1 MATSPTTHAEELPAS
16 APPTAHDSTGSF
28 GVILEVVR
36 EMREQRNAFERSAEL
51 AAKERKSERRWRNL
65 FQALF
70 FGAPVV
76 LGILYFLFFLNT
88 AGFRWG
94 PFGNVVGVVR
104 IEGAIGSSERASAE
118 NIIPVLEKAFSN
130 PNVKG
135 VVLHIDSPGG
145 APVEAERISTAIT
158 TLKAKHKKEVVA
170 VINNIGAS
178 AAYMI
183 ALNAD
188 KIIAAKYSFVGSI
201 GAIMAPWQL
210 DKAIAKVD
218 VAQRVYAS
226 GRLKAFLNPFTP
238 VSPEV
243 DRKAQ
248 QLVDQMGGFFLAE
261 VKAKRGAQLKAS
273 VDVGTGEVWPGPEAK
288 ELGLIDG
295 VATVDDY
302 VASHWGMKTYDYGPS
317 PEGSPFLARSLQDA
331 LAGVIK
337 RMTMSAPS
345 IQ

>member
-1 MATSPTTHAEELPAS
+1 MSTTTTDTPERSATPRVSDPGGYP
-16 APPTAHDSTGSF
+16 
-28 GVILEVVR
+28 GVVLEVLR

-51 AAKERKSERRWRNL
+51 AAKERRSERRWRMI
-65 FQALF
+65 FQAMF
-70 FGAPVV
+70 FGAPVI

-94 PFGNVVGVVR
+94 PFGNVVGIVR
-104 IEGAIGSSERASAE
+104 IEGAIGASERASAE

-158 TLKAKHKKEVVA
+158 TLKIKHKKEVVA

-188 KIIAAKYSFVGSI
+188 RIIAAKYSFVGSI

-218 VAQRVYAS
+218 VAQRVYVS
-226 GRLKAFLNPFTP
+226 GKLKSFLNPFTP

-248 QLVDQMGGFFLAE
+248 QLVDQIGGFFLSE
-261 VKAKRGAQLKAS
+261 VKSKRGAHLKS
-273 VDVGTGEVWPGPEAK
+273 GVDIGTGEVWPGPEAK

-302 VASHWGMKTYDYGPS
+302 VATHWSMKTYDFGPS
-317 PEGSPFLARSLQDA
+317 PEATPFLARSLQDA

-337 RMTMSAPS
+337 RMTITTPT